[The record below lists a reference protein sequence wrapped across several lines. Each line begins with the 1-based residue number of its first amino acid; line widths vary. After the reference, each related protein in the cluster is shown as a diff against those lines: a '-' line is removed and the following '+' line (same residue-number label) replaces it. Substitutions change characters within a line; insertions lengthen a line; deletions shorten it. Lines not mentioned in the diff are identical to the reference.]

1 MRETIKPGSLSKRA
15 AALGLK
21 PRRTHDCSQGL
32 NLDPRDSKP
41 PPCLQRNLTIRDFKT
56 LSDLSLSL
64 SWLNGE
70 GILIERPEQPV
81 WKAGGVNPDVTPVRS
96 VRPHAPRWEEQQQQ
110 WSQFGGA
117 WALVG
122 TEKVGA
128 QGDYQRVDD
137 NFVRPPPLS
146 AIWHPPPQIVP
157 PWSTQTEGTER
168 KRRIVVIAFGHQT
181 LFAPLSQ
188 SVQTKQCRQCME
200 PSIRNK
206 WGELCFS
213 AKTTKTTAWQPPKF
227 RSGKTEWIN
236 VEWEKEHHYTGFAL
250 IWHQHPPTTA

>member
-1 MRETIKPGSLSKRA
+1 MCA
-15 AALGLK
+15 
-21 PRRTHDCSQGL
+21 
-32 NLDPRDSKP
+32 
-41 PPCLQRNLTIRDFKT
+41 
-56 LSDLSLSL
+56 
-64 SWLNGE
+64 
-70 GILIERPEQPV
+70 
-81 WKAGGVNPDVTPVRS
+81 
-96 VRPHAPRWEEQQQQ
+96 PHAPRWEEQQQQ

-122 TEKVGA
+122 HQWWALRRLVHKGITRGWTITSFAHSHSLPSGILPLKLCHHGQLKQRA
-128 QGDYQRVDD
+128 QREREEDCGDSVWPSDT
-137 NFVRPPPLS
+137 FRPFIP
-146 AIWHPPPQIVP
+146 A
-157 PWSTQTEGTER
+157 
-168 KRRIVVIAFGHQT
+168 
-181 LFAPLSQ
+181 Q

>member
-1 MRETIKPGSLSKRA
+1 MVE
-15 AALGLK
+15 
-21 PRRTHDCSQGL
+21 RRRHT
-32 NLDPRDSKP
+32 NW
-41 PPCLQRNLTIRDFKT
+41 T
-56 LSDLSLSL
+56 
-64 SWLNGE
+64 
-70 GILIERPEQPV
+70 PEQPV

-96 VRPHAPRWEEQQQQ
+96 VPPHAPRWEEQQQQ
-110 WSQFGGA
+110 WSQFSGA
-117 WALVG
+117 WALVVG

-137 NFVRPPPLS
+137 NFVRPLQLS

>member
-1 MRETIKPGSLSKRA
+1 MDPRNSPSLSPA
-15 AALGLK
+15 QS
-21 PRRTHDCSQGL
+21 DNQGL
-32 NLDPRDSKP
+32 QGALR
-41 PPCLQRNLTIRDFKT
+41 
-56 LSDLSLSL
+56 SLSL
-64 SWLNGE
+64 S
-70 GILIERPEQPV
+70 IMVERRRHTNWTPEQPV
-81 WKAGGVNPDVTPVRS
+81 WKAGGVNPDVTPVLS
-96 VRPHAPRWEEQQQQ
+96 VRPPRTPLGRTTTTVEPVR
-110 WSQFGGA
+110 WSVGPGGPPV
-117 WALVG
+117 VG

-137 NFVRPPPLS
+137 NFVRPLQLS

-168 KRRIVVIAFGHQT
+168 RIVVIAFGHLT

-250 IWHQHPPTTA
+250 IWHQRPTTA